1 MLFRA
6 LTIPLHRAVQAG
18 GSVLLQGPRSAGKT
32 TLLRREFPGHI
43 YVSLEDAR
51 DRSSARADPGA
62 FLARLR
68 GPSILDDLHRAPEL
82 QDHLAR
88 RRAPWPL
95 LLASSRRL
103 DLPLPT
109 LELHPPTLAERQ
121 RRAPLRLAMLGRYLP
136 AVSGGPAA
144 PWPHRN
150 PFLERDI
157 PAIVQ
162 VRDAD
167 RFEEFWAAART
178 RTALPLDQ
186 QALAREAGV
195 SHRTV
200 VRWLAALDACFLT
213 LRLAPADLDFGRR
226 LIRAPKLHFLDAE
239 AFESAVVSELYRNAR
254 HAGETPDL
262 RYWRDSNGLTVPLV
276 LQSDVADPVPVAIA
290 AQPTAA
296 ETDSVR
302 RWMKLAGVPHGA
314 VIAESARPH
323 RRLRWYSRA
332 VL

>member
-88 RRAPWPL
+88 RPAPWPL

-109 LELHPPTLAERQ
+109 LELL
-121 RRAPLRLAMLGRYLP
+121 
-136 AVSGGPAA
+136 S
-144 PWPHRN
+144 
-150 PFLERDI
+150 
-157 PAIVQ
+157 
-162 VRDAD
+162 
-167 RFEEFWAAART
+167 
-178 RTALPLDQ
+178 
-186 QALAREAGV
+186 
-195 SHRTV
+195 
-200 VRWLAALDACFLT
+200 
-213 LRLAPADLDFGRR
+213 
-226 LIRAPKLHFLDAE
+226 LIH
-239 AFESAVVSELYRNAR
+239 
-254 HAGETPDL
+254 
-262 RYWRDSNGLTVPLV
+262 
-276 LQSDVADPVPVAIA
+276 I
-290 AQPTAA
+290 
-296 ETDSVR
+296 
-302 RWMKLAGVPHGA
+302 
-314 VIAESARPH
+314 
-323 RRLRWYSRA
+323 
-332 VL
+332 